1 MLSNYARVAELLRNT
16 TKFEMTAVR
25 RDLCHALAPLFP
37 STLLGYIEAPHFDD
51 AALAGCVALANAFR
65 ETSLLHLLPA
75 ALYRIARAS
84 VRDILDSAL
93 SPANLRAVLLGR
105 AQLAVRA
112 RNVFPTVFTGRSGCA
127 MHGAMPELAVVLLAE
142 DGWIDPLRERDIPRL
157 AGTAC
162 RRCIRRMDVA
172 YDEGRLAVWEA
183 LPEIFEL
190 PSWEKLRVY
199 DMSVDTP
206 WYVLCFYAHQ
216 R

>member
-25 RDLCHALAPLFP
+25 RDLCDALAPLFP

-51 AALAGCVALANAFR
+51 APLAGCVALANAFR

-75 ALYRIARAS
+75 ALYRIACAS

-105 AQLAVRA
+105 AQIAVRA

-142 DGWIDPLRERDIPRL
+142 DGWIDTLRERDIPRL
-157 AGTAC
+157 VGTAC
-162 RRCIRRMDVA
+162 KRCIRRMDVA

-190 PSWEKLRVY
+190 PSWEKLRAY

-206 WYVLCFYAHQ
+206 W
-216 R
+216 